1 MKSYEELRK
10 VHEEIHKINLQESE
24 ETVRE
29 KEEMLLEAVKRI
41 KELNNIARR
50 EGLLA
55 LEEAVVADK
64 SIPVENFLRQFII
77 LIVDGTDE
85 SDVINLGWSR
95 YYSSLVTDYEALQ
108 CLIYLEGVLSIQAGN
123 NPRVLEEK
131 LNMMLPNSLYRKY
144 CQEKEKE
151 LEDIWGELE

>member
-10 VHEEIHKINLQESE
+10 VHEEIRKINLQESE
-24 ETVRE
+24 EFVKE
-29 KEEMLLEAVKRI
+29 NEEMLLEAVKRI

-55 LEEAVVADK
+55 LEEAVITDR

-85 SDVINLGWSR
+85 ADVSNMGWCR
-95 YYSSLVTDYEALQ
+95 YYSSLVTDYEALRY
-108 CLIYLEGVLSIQAGN
+108 LIYLEGVLSLQAGN

-144 CQEKEKE
+144 CQEKEKD
-151 LEDIWGELE
+151 LEDIWG

>member
-10 VHEEIHKINLQESE
+10 VHEEIRKINLQESE
-24 ETVRE
+24 ENVKE
-29 KEEMLLEAVKRI
+29 KEELLLEAVKRI

-55 LEEAVVADK
+55 LEEAVVTDK

-85 SDVINLGWSR
+85 SDVSNMGWAR
-95 YYSSLVTDYEALQ
+95 YYSSLVTDYEALR
-108 CLIYLEGVLSIQAGN
+108 CLLYLEGVLSIQAGN

-131 LNMMLPNSLYRKY
+131 LNVMLPNSLYRKY

-151 LEDIWGELE
+151 LEDIWG